1 MNVTITPAAR
11 PDEVEQVRGLFA
23 EYASSL
29 GVDLCFQNFA
39 EELAGLPGNYTPPL
53 GSLWLAVVDGRP
65 GGCVAVRSLE
75 PSIAELKRLY
85 VRPVYRELKLGRQ
98 LSEVALAFARG
109 VGYSRIRLDTLPSMT
124 AAQALYRALGFEMIE
139 PYCANPICGATYW
152 EKQL

>member
-11 PDEVEQVRGLFA
+11 PDEIEQVRGLFV
-23 EYASSL
+23 EYAGSL

-39 EELAGLPGNYTPPL
+39 EELAGLPGKYTPPL
-53 GSLWLAVVDGRP
+53 GNLWLAVVDGQP
-65 GGCVAVRSLE
+65 GGCLAVRPLE

-85 VRPVYRELKLGRQ
+85 VRPAFRGLRLGRR
-98 LSEVALAFARG
+98 LTEAALAFTRSA
-109 VGYSRIRLDTLPSMT
+109 GYSRIRLDTLPSMT

-152 EKQL
+152 EKRL